1 MKCPECGSQ
10 KVVKNGK
17 QRGKQTYLCK
27 VCHRRFT
34 PNASKKHRPN
44 SIKLQAIELYLN
56 GMSINAISKV
66 LRIPYMT
73 VWTWINKEG
82 QKADK
87 KVMRELE
94 RLKRLGKVK
103 AISIDEMWSYVGTKG
118 NEVWIWSVVVELK
131 DGTIKKFLFA
141 GNRCLGTF
149 LKYTGENTSSG
160 GI

>member
-1 MKCPECGSQ
+1 VEAK
-10 KVVKNGK
+10 
-17 QRGKQTYLCK
+17 LCK
-27 VCHRRFT
+27 VCYRRFT
-34 PNASKKHRPN
+34 PNASKKHRPK
-44 SIKLQAIELYLN
+44 SVKLQAIKLYLN

-66 LRIPYMT
+66 LQIPYMT

-94 RLKRLGKVK
+94 RLKRQGKVK

-118 NEVWIWSVVVELK
+118 NEVWIWSVVVELR

-141 GNRCLGTF
+141 GDRSLGTF
-149 LKYTGENTSSG
+149 LKYTSENASSG